1 MAEHTQ
7 VLTHILR
14 DAKLHQRSVTVV
26 LLDLKNAFGE
36 VHHNLIMSALDLHH
50 IPNHIKEIIRNIYSN
65 SKTAMAFDNNVTKFI
80 PVERGVLQGDPCSPL
95 IFNICFNLLMKTVN
109 SKQFENHGYIWGP
122 NTNLFERSWLQ
133 FADDTALIAHNVKS
147 AQTLI
152 DINVAWCN
160 WTGMQLRID
169 KCQSFGMRKID
180 GSYEQFLPNLS
191 IGDENISAVK
201 LNESFKYL
209 GKLFNANMNNAEAKI
224 IVQNKL
230 DSL

>member
-1 MAEHTQ
+1 
-7 VLTHILR
+7 
-14 DAKLHQRSVTVV
+14 
-26 LLDLKNAFGE
+26 
-36 VHHNLIMSALDLHH
+36 
-50 IPNHIKEIIRNIYSN
+50 
-65 SKTAMAFDNNVTKFI
+65 
-80 PVERGVLQGDPCSPL
+80 
-95 IFNICFNLLMKTVN
+95 MKTVN

-209 GKLFNANMNNAEAKI
+209 GKLFNAHMNNAEAKV

-230 DSL
+230 DSLLVKTTKLNLKPQLKLKILKLYISNQLKLWSQNQWFFFHVDHKQFGCSDTQTRCKMVRYTDQHMCGSIPRIT